1 MRPERLY
8 LLDIVEAADR
18 VAIHVG
24 GRKRSRGARKDIPM
38 EGTSYPLF
46 VSKVTKQPSRSRELL
61 DRFVR
66 VLAPFAPHLCEELCQ
81 RMGNTDKVAP
91 VAWPAHDPALLV
103 EDTVTMPVQVNGK
116 LRAKLTLPRG
126 ADQATVQAAADA
138 NVAKYLEG
146 VTIRKVI
153 RVKDKR
159 LNLVVG

>member
-1 MRPERLY
+1 MRPERL
-8 LLDIVEAADR
+8 A
-18 VAIHVG
+18 
-24 GRKRSRGARKDIPM
+24 SFMRG
-38 EGTSYPLF
+38 
-46 VSKVTKQPSRSRELL
+46 
-61 DRFVR
+61 
-66 VLAPFAPHLCEELCQ
+66 LALFAPHLCEELCQ

-116 LRAKLTLPRG
+116 LRATLTRPRG
-126 ADQATVQAAADA
+126 ADQTTVQAAADA

-153 RVKDKR
+153 YVKDKQ